1 MEDKEAI
8 YDELEKTAAPSA
20 QQGETNAQLDTD
32 SNSSAPGQQRDV
44 DGTVALGQPVGH
56 GSDSTAGDPS
66 AQGDKLL
73 TVAERNIRSFL
84 RSATFKSE
92 SDREAALNCVDVLSA
107 APRAAPQPAV
117 QQGND
122 FWPVD
127 GNASRKQLIKQI
139 GRMNYQLTALRQ
151 ENAGLVARVQRQA
164 EALRNLQSAAA
175 PAAQEDALDTVRLNW
190 LEGVEG
196 RFYNIDRIS
205 AVVGTGFLTRTEN
218 GTAQISPTL
227 RAAID
232 AASAATPNA
241 APAPAAVAE
250 PVAWLHDDPQRY
262 DVIHAEVKDLL
273 VKSRDAAGHLHR
285 PLDKSAHYTIP
296 LYAAPAP
303 AAQGAAAK

>member
-1 MEDKEAI
+1 MSAPHAT
-8 YDELEKTAAPSA
+8 LASAAQLAPTA

-107 APRAAPQPAV
+107 APRAAP
-117 QQGND
+117 
-122 FWPVD
+122 
-127 GNASRKQLIKQI
+127 
-139 GRMNYQLTALRQ
+139 
-151 ENAGLVARVQRQA
+151 
-164 EALRNLQSAAA
+164 
-175 PAAQEDALDTVRLNW
+175 
-190 LEGVEG
+190 
-196 RFYNIDRIS
+196 
-205 AVVGTGFLTRTEN
+205 
-218 GTAQISPTL
+218 
-227 RAAID
+227 
-232 AASAATPNA
+232 
-241 APAPAAVAE
+241 APAAVAE

-303 AAQGAAAK
+303 AAQEDALDTVRLNWLEGVEGRFYNIDRISAIVGTGFLTRTENGTAQISPTLRAAIDAAKSATP